1 MVHWFLLTFR
11 TICMSNLYEL
21 KSLDNK
27 SKLHNKKLALSLL
40 LILVS
45 NDVQVN
51 PGPPRLAQKATFP
64 CRYCETHVE
73 HPKKFLEQYTG
84 FCLWKVVNQLRQGLS
99 AMDTLRSFKRC
110 GATKGVYR
118 QMSCQG
124 ITRQSAVLYRLL
136 TQTIEAPKKRNRTV
150 RGGTL

>member
-51 PGPPRLAQKATFP
+51 PGPPRLAQKDTFP
-64 CRYCETHVE
+64 CGYCEIHME
-73 HPKKFLEQYTG
+73 HP
-84 FCLWKVVNQLRQGLS
+84 GLS
-99 AMDTLRSFKRC
+99 LSRKRHIPESKITSPSSFHRIDISKSSIKSLRDRSNILIHLFCNFLPPPPIIHFSYISPRPPPP
-110 GATKGVYR
+110 
-118 QMSCQG
+118 
-124 ITRQSAVLYRLL
+124 LY
-136 TQTIEAPKKRNRTV
+136 
-150 RGGTL
+150 